1 MAELS
6 VDDVIQYTGGRLA
19 DDDETQ
25 RILDTALLV
34 ARRYCGWHVSPVR
47 VDDVIVM
54 DGPGGTELFPPTRKI
69 VEVTEVL
76 NDGIPLEVGGS
87 GSGAGTPVVV
97 VPASAPWKLVLTTG
111 RWSTRY
117 SGIELTISHGYT
129 EAQAQDWRQ
138 AVLSMVDQMGST
150 AGRSDAD
157 LVSKQVDDVIYRWNT
172 AADQALYSV
181 KPILDNYELRP
192 VFLA

>member
-6 VDDVIQYTGGRLA
+6 VDDVIQYTGGRLT
-19 DDDETQ
+19 DNDETQ
-25 RILDTALLV
+25 RILDTALVV

-47 VDDVIVM
+47 EDVIVM
-54 DGPGGTELFPPTRKI
+54 DGAGGTELFPPTRNI
-69 VEVTEVL
+69 VDLTEVL
-76 NDGIPLEVGGS
+76 NDGVTLEVGGS

-111 RWSTRY
+111 RWSTHY
-117 SGIELTISHGYT
+117 SGIELTLSHGYT
-129 EAQAQDWRQ
+129 EAQAQDWRH
-138 AVLSMVDQMGST
+138 AVLSMVEQMGST
-150 AGRSDAD
+150 AGRSDGD

-172 AADQALYSV
+172 AAEEALYSV

>member
-25 RILDTALLV
+25 RLLDTALSV
-34 ARRYCGWHVSPVR
+34 ARRYCGWHVSPV
-47 VDDVIVM
+47 VEDAEIVM

-69 VEVTEVL
+69 VELTEVV
-76 NDGIPLEVGGS
+76 NDGVALAVGGS
-87 GSGAGTPVVV
+87 GVTLDVV
-97 VPASAPWKLVLTTG
+97 VPASAPWKIVHLTGT
-111 RWSTRY
+111 WSVEY
-117 SGIELTISHGYT
+117 NGVELTMSHGYT
-129 EAQAQDWRQ
+129 EVEAADWRH

-150 AGRSDAD
+150 TGRSDAD
-157 LVSKQVDDVIYRWNT
+157 LVSKQVDDVVYRWGPL
-172 AADQALYSV
+172 AEQALYAV